1 MRTLIAGLAFAA
13 IALSGC
19 GGDDDEAAAGRP
31 SSTPTATAEHTPA
44 GRCPAGT
51 KLVTAKEL
59 VPDPAPGYS
68 LAPSDPQ
75 ATETIVGTLRTA
87 LGERW
92 RDHDAQVLVRDGASS
107 GTLVL
112 VINSKEKSSGTD
124 DIVAGMVD
132 SGREG
137 EPITLRG
144 QETKL
149 VRMIDG
155 AYFTGAVAGDC
166 AVVLL
171 IADTEK
177 EARNAV
183 KQLS

>member
-1 MRTLIAGLAFAA
+1 MRTLVAGLASAA

-19 GGDDDEAAAGRP
+19 GGGDDEAAAGRP
-31 SSTPTATAEHTPA
+31 SSTPTADTEHTSA
-44 GRCPAGT
+44 GGCPAGT
-51 KLVTAKEL
+51 KLVTVEDL

-75 ATETIVGTLRTA
+75 ATQPIVGTLRTA
-87 LGERW
+87 LRKRW
-92 RDHDAQVLVRDGASS
+92 RDHDEKVLARNGAAS

-112 VINSKEKSSGTD
+112 VINSTEKTGGTD
-124 DIVAGMVD
+124 DIVAGMTD
-132 SGREG
+132 SGRGG

-155 AYFTGAVAGDC
+155 AYFTAAVAGEC

-177 EARNAV
+177 QTRDAV
-183 KQLS
+183 EQLS